1 MSLAAVAEKTVNL
14 TAVVER
20 LSGHIVH
27 RLVPVL
33 GGRNNRLWRADT
45 DHGPIAVKHYA
56 RDRDDKRDRL
66 SVEYE
71 ALSFLVRGGVE
82 AVPRPL
88 ARDDDAL
95 LAIYQW
101 IEGDR
106 IDQVD
111 TEAVDA
117 AVTFLRGIHHLAPAA
132 RAGDWTR
139 PASASIFSPA
149 EALEQISNRR
159 AQFNG
164 VAADVPLLAAFL
176 LEFDGCCRDIVKTT
190 RVMSDRAEIDWDMPL
205 PAEHRI
211 LSPSD
216 FGFHNAL
223 RRADGAMIFVDFEYF
238 GWDDP
243 AKLCCDFCVH
253 PGSNLSEALAA
264 RFEAGV
270 QSIYGE
276 EDPLFPA
283 RQRIMRLLCGLCWC
297 MIILNEFL
305 PTARQRRVLAGGTK
319 DAAEGLPTQLEKARA
334 LLLKINQ
341 LRCTIAEAW
350 A

>member
-1 MSLAAVAEKTVNL
+1 MSFAAVADKTADL

-20 LSGHIVH
+20 LSGRVVH

-33 GGRNNRLWRADT
+33 GGRNNRLLRADT
-45 DHGPIAVKHYA
+45 DRGPIAVKHYPK
-56 RDRDDKRDRL
+56 DRDDQRDRL

-71 ALSFLVRGGVE
+71 ALSFLVRGGVQ

-111 TEAVDA
+111 AEAIDA
-117 AVTFLRGIHHLAPAA
+117 AVAVLRDIHRLAPAA
-132 RAGDWTR
+132 RAGGWTR
-139 PASASIFSPA
+139 AASASIFSPA

-159 AQFNG
+159 AQFNA
-164 VAADVPLLAAFL
+164 VAAHMPPLAAFL
-176 LEFDGCCRDIVKTT
+176 AEFDGRCRDIVKTT
-190 RVMSDRAEIDWDMPL
+190 QVMADRTGIDWDMPL
-205 PAEHRI
+205 PADHRV

-223 RRADGAMIFVDFEYF
+223 RRPDGTTVFVDFEYF

-243 AKLCCDFCVH
+243 AKLCCDFCMH
-253 PGSNLSEALAA
+253 PGSNLSAGLAA

-270 QSIYGE
+270 QSVYGK
-276 EDPLFPA
+276 DNPLFPA
-283 RQRIMRLLCGLCWC
+283 RRRIMRLLCGLCWC

-305 PTARQRRVLAGGTK
+305 PTPWQRRVLAGGVS
-319 DAAEGLPTQLEKARA
+319 DPAAALPTQLEKARA
-334 LLLKINQ
+334 LLVKIDQ
-341 LRCTIAEAW
+341 FRSTIVEAW